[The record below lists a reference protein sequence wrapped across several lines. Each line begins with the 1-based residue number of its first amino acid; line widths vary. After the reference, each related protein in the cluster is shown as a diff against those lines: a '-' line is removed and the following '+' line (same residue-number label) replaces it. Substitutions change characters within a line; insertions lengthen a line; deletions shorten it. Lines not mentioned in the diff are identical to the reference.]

1 MLYCFITEKSDA
13 SIKVKNFTSTNESL
27 IIINGREI
35 NYLSGDYI
43 DLYNYHILECRS
55 DKFGRF
61 ILPGYSPNKPSN
73 DYPYDY
79 IWIGYVYKDTSFTI
93 NGKYYQSIECT
104 SETLNWKAFCIRRY
118 S

>member
-1 MLYCFITEKSDA
+1 M
-13 SIKVKNFTSTNESL
+13 L
-27 IIINGREI
+27 IIINATE
-35 NYLSGDYI
+35 NDELSGDYI

-61 ILPGYSPNKPSN
+61 ILHVYLPETPT
-73 DYPYDY
+73 DRYPYNY
-79 IWIGYVYKDTSFTI
+79 IWIGYVYRDASVTI
-93 NGKYYQSIECT
+93 NGKYYQSIEYT